1 MDQKNDIDLRGAIP
15 ETPEMCRDA
24 VLQAVSTY
32 REERYMRK
40 PYKVVLMAAVIVM
53 LLCSTAFA
61 LVHFYS
67 VRNYVADG
75 KTSEAFEEAIVPL
88 ETTAKSNGLSFTL
101 GDAVFDGKDLAFTM
115 TMGADEGTSP
125 MYVSPKL
132 QAFCGEREL
141 SISHNGFGG
150 AYDFGFLL
158 PGTDPNYAPAADQGV
173 NASLF
178 NDAAD
183 GPVTWRYTLTLYR
196 PKGELVEIHVW
207 QPASESFETFEDG
220 LRALHAQ
227 GKIGCSYG
235 VDIMEYLDAVT
246 STPIDGTGRARYTT
260 FDERLMSTGMFEP
273 VDTITFEF
281 TTAVP
286 EKVSLTSPTTFD
298 FDGYTVTVK
307 SIAQSFLQVDYE
319 LEVIYDEP
327 QPTEHNL
334 EQFYTLTD
342 QNGNTLAWRDALLHL
357 DDDMVTATITGSVT
371 RISDEPLTA
380 ITFTLDHNLTIDQDD
395 TAEDMPT
402 FTVTLEK

>member
-1 MDQKNDIDLRGAIP
+1 MDQRNDIDLRGAIP

-101 GDAVFDGKDLAFTM
+101 GDAIFDGKDLAFTM
-115 TMGADEGTSP
+115 TMTADEGTSP

-158 PGTDPNYAPAADQGV
+158 PG
-173 NASLF
+173 
-178 NDAAD
+178 
-183 GPVTWRYTLTLYR
+183 
-196 PKGELVEIHVW
+196 
-207 QPASESFETFEDG
+207 
-220 LRALHAQ
+220 
-227 GKIGCSYG
+227 SYQKD
-235 VDIMEYLDAVT
+235 V
-246 STPIDGTGRARYTT
+246 
-260 FDERLMSTGMFEP
+260 
-273 VDTITFEF
+273 
-281 TTAVP
+281 
-286 EKVSLTSPTTFD
+286 
-298 FDGYTVTVK
+298 
-307 SIAQSFLQVDYE
+307 
-319 LEVIYDEP
+319 
-327 QPTEHNL
+327 
-334 EQFYTLTD
+334 
-342 QNGNTLAWRDALLHL
+342 
-357 DDDMVTATITGSVT
+357 
-371 RISDEPLTA
+371 
-380 ITFTLDHNLTIDQDD
+380 
-395 TAEDMPT
+395 
-402 FTVTLEK
+402 